1 MNRVRVSC
9 SSRRAGRGALLVSC
23 VILLAAAL
31 AGAQANAPVYQGRVI
46 DGLSKSP
53 IEDAIV
59 TLNDRVVRTDRN
71 GSFRIE
77 GDGRTLGVRA
87 CGYLRAS
94 VPVSELAG
102 RKGEIALRWFRPKA
116 LYLSYYGVGSTKL
129 REAAL
134 RLIGETELNAVV
146 IDVKGDRGRVSY
158 RTSVALAAEIGAQN
172 EPTIKDIGALLRRL
186 HARGIYAIARI
197 VVFKDNVLATA
208 RPDLAVRT
216 TGGAIYRDPEHMAW
230 ANPFKREVWNYN
242 VALAVDAAEKG
253 FDEIQFDYVR
263 CPDVKG
269 WRLGFPQPYNQA
281 ARVAAVSGFLA
292 AARKALVPYN
302 VFVAADIFGYV
313 CWNLNDTGIGQTLDS
328 VARNVDYICPMLYPS
343 GFQFGIP
350 GYPNPVRH
358 PYEIVNLSLKRALE
372 RTNLATVR
380 FRPWIQAFRDYAFGR
395 KPFGGAEIRAQ
406 IAAAEDFGSDG
417 WMMWNPSN
425 HYSIEGL
432 KHSEPGFKK

>member
-1 MNRVRVSC
+1 MSR
-9 SSRRAGRGALLVSC
+9 SSRRAGGGALLVSC

-87 CGYLRAS
+87 CGYLRTS

-102 RKGEIALRWFRPKA
+102 KKGEIALRWFRPKA

-134 RLIGETELNAVV
+134 SLIGETELNAVV

-172 EPTIKDIGALLRRL
+172 GPTIKDIGALLRRL

-208 RPDLAVRT
+208 RPDLAVKT
-216 TGGAIYRDPEHMAW
+216 ADGAIYRDREHMAW

-292 AARKALVPYN
+292 AARKALIPYN

-328 VARNVDYICPMLYPS
+328 VARDVDYICPMLYPS